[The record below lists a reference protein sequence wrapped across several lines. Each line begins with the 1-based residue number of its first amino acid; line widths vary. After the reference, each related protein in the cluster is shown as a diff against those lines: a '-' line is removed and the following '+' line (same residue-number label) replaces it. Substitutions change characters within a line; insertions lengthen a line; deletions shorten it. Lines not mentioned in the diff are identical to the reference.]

1 MRKKRLDHKAQQ
13 NKGHEAQQNPIKTYI
28 LKKTMRPMARPGA
41 FLHITQDYKSFF
53 PFSKK
58 KRDFFHMNMDSDK

>member
-1 MRKKRLDHKAQQ
+1 MRKKRLDHEAQQ

-28 LKKTMRPMARPGA
+28 LKKVMRPMARPGA

-53 PFSKK
+53 SFLEK
-58 KRDFFHMNMDSDK
+58 KRIFSHEYGF